1 MSVARFL
8 QGLLSGTAR
17 LGVHSRSSCVGSGS
31 KAFRAE
37 MTSGTIMKGASVSSR
52 GSCGS
57 PRMRAPTPRLRRG
70 PPDGVPRPDMSGWT
84 GVETFH
90 TQASFLAT
98 QHSSL
103 CALANISCN
112 FSFFF
117 RKVAAPRAVHIATAP
132 WSAPTPAPQ
141 RGPRLLD
148 HLSATAGLQTL
159 SLGTAFPRVALGVC
173 LSHAG
178 RRASSDRRV
187 QPVPSDTV
195 PVRLAPSPCPCL

>member
-90 TQASFLAT
+90 TQQQRMTSWQTSRAT
-98 QHSSL
+98 FH
-103 CALANISCN
+103 
-112 FSFFF
+112 FFF
-117 RKVAAPRAVHIATAP
+117 AKLQRAVHIATAP